1 MQIIAT
7 HDVADVQHWFESPK
21 RAAFFAAR
29 GMDITAFRDPAGEA
43 KTCAVLIDAPD
54 METLQKAL
62 AEPEAAE
69 AEAHDGVDPDTIRI
83 FVAK

>member
-7 HDVADVQHWFESPK
+7 HDVADIQHWFDSPK
-21 RAAFFAAR
+21 RAEFFGPR
-29 GMDITAFRDPAGEA
+29 GITATAFRDPAGQS
-43 KTCAVLIDAPD
+43 KTCAVLIETPD
-54 METLQKAL
+54 LETFEKAL

-83 FVAK
+83 FVAE